1 MQEMLLAIWHQ
12 DFEQLLVLEA
22 VGLLIGT
29 LVVILLLESS
39 FVFMPLPGDGLVLLA
54 GGLVGMGV
62 LGPEVTLVY
71 LPLAAGVGSLLAYLQ
86 GRALQGS
93 AAMGYLQRVVPPQ
106 SLPRAA
112 DLLARHGFLAMFS
125 SRFLPFVRVLTP
137 MLMGMGKLSPLRMA
151 MVSFGS
157 AFLWCL
163 LLSLVGKGMMTIPLF
178 MRHKQQITQLLLM
191 SSVLL
196 FLVAVVALGMRLAR
210 SSVQRRRL

>member
-12 DFEQLLVLEA
+12 DFEQLLALEA

-39 FVFMPLPGDGLVLLA
+39 FVFMPLPGDGLLLLA

-62 LGPEVTLVY
+62 LGPEVTLLY
-71 LPLAAGVGSLLAYLQ
+71 LPLAAGIGSLLAYLQ
-86 GRALQGS
+86 GRALQGT
-93 AAMGYLQRVVPPQ
+93 AAMGYLERIVPEQ

-137 MLMGMGKLSPLRMA
+137 MLMGMSRLSPLRMA
-151 MVSFGS
+151 MVSFAS
-157 AFLWCL
+157 AFLWTL
-163 LLSLVGKGMMTIPLF
+163 LLSLVGKWMTTIPLF
-178 MRHKQQITQLLLM
+178 MRNQEQITQLLLT

-196 FLVAVVALGMRLAR
+196 FVCAVVALGVRFAMTRMIQPR
-210 SSVQRRRL
+210 